1 MLEGGDGWGAG
12 SRREGSAVR
21 MGRRISGKEDG
32 KTGRIWEQKRKIEKG
47 GGEVDIKWKYE
58 EGRNYRR
65 GAGRG
70 SGSAREAGR
79 RRDGGGA
86 SPEGK
91 SLHKIRPYHK
101 RVINFMTHKSLFFS
115 QVVNTRQKIALFV
128 VVDG

>member
-1 MLEGGDGWGAG
+1 MKRGGT
-12 SRREGSAVR
+12 
-21 MGRRISGKEDG
+21 
-32 KTGRIWEQKRKIEKG
+32 TGEERG
-47 GGEVDIKWKYE
+47 GGR
-58 EGRNYRR
+58 GRHRRR
-65 GAGRG
+65 G
-70 SGSAREAGR
+70 
-79 RRDGGGA
+79 GGGA